1 MSKESQTLAFSFF
14 STVCFAY
21 LQFLHTLTSQK
32 FTITSQYAMYKAKI
46 QTFWLSWLQEKLT
59 RKKMLKKKQSDIHRR
74 QAGTHSQTARMDNLW
89 QGLSYTM
96 EITAK
101 TLGLQADET
110 LVIIQCTVKKIS

>member
-1 MSKESQTLAFSFF
+1 
-14 STVCFAY
+14 
-21 LQFLHTLTSQK
+21 
-32 FTITSQYAMYKAKI
+32 MYKAKI